1 MRTHPKAFLVV
12 AALSLLGCR
21 PYQGYGRIS
30 DQGGLIPAATF
41 ARYGKE
47 QAALV
52 AIGRSLAAWRMTSD
66 TTDLA
71 QQAGQATCFALRLP
85 EVQSVDPDPLGNRLS
100 VTFKSGWRAGVVPI
114 TDGVEP
120 MDTPGLGLLL
130 PPPPGCR

>member
-1 MRTHPKAFLVV
+1 MRTALTVFLPLV
-12 AALSLLGCR
+12 ALAGLGCR
-21 PYQGYGRIS
+21 PYQGYGRLS

-66 TTDLA
+66 TADRA
-71 QQAGQATCFALRLP
+71 QQAAQATCFALRLP
-85 EVQSVDPDPLGNRLS
+85 EVQSVDPDPLGNRLA

-114 TDGVEP
+114 TDGVDP
-120 MDTPGLGLLL
+120 TDTPGIGLLL